1 MVEGPVKIVMA
12 IKEPENR
19 HILWMRPYLDKE
31 GYELLYYGSKGWT
44 RWLPCC
50 SSEELWKSEEDEP
63 LEEPKKNK
71 EDEFSEQTSPDYT
84 GDKEDKP
91 LEEIPPNCIRDRE
104 GTAYEVSPSVF
115 PPKRKTSCG
124 CPN

>member
-31 GYELLYYGSKGWT
+31 GYELLYYGSRGWT

-50 SSEELWKSEEDEP
+50 PVDTP
-63 LEEPKKNK
+63 IK
-71 EDEFSEQTSPDYT
+71 EDHNGATDGPSSGTLEGIDCTTMKDRPGTTTNGESP
-84 GDKEDKP
+84 
-91 LEEIPPNCIRDRE
+91 
-104 GTAYEVSPSVF
+104 
-115 PPKRKTSCG
+115 CG
-124 CPN
+124 CSN